1 MHRLVRLWK
10 NGCKNNKELGCVMNM
25 KKEVIV
31 GVFVLVGLLCTAYL
45 TVKLGRME
53 VFGSD
58 GYELQARFTSASGLR
73 VGASV
78 EVAGVQV
85 GRVALIDLDAEH
97 SQAIIT
103 LSLDDRLKFTDDTI
117 ASIKTSGLI
126 GDKYISL
133 SPGGSGI
140 FLAPGEEITDTESA
154 VDLESLI
161 SKYAFGGV

>member
-1 MHRLVRLWK
+1 MQALAKHLK
-10 NGCKNNKELGCVMNM
+10 NGCRIKGGGMNT
-25 KKEVIV
+25 KREVVV
-31 GVFVLVGLLCTAYL
+31 GIFVLIGLLCTAYL

-58 GYELQARFTSASGLR
+58 AYELQARFTSASGLR

-78 EVAGVQV
+78 EVAGVEV
-85 GRVALIDLDAEH
+85 GKVSLIDLDAEH
-97 SQAIIT
+97 SQALVT
-103 LSLDDRLKFTDDTI
+103 LLLNNKLKFTDDTI

-126 GDKYISL
+126 GDKYINL

-140 FLAPGEEITDTESA
+140 FLEAGEEITDTESA
-154 VDLESLI
+154 VDIESLI

>member
-1 MHRLVRLWK
+1 
-10 NGCKNNKELGCVMNM
+10 MNAKRDM
-25 KKEVIV
+25 VV
-31 GVFVLVGLLCTAYL
+31 GIFVLVGLLCTAYL

-53 VFGSD
+53 VFGSE
-58 GYELQARFTSASGLR
+58 GYELQARFNSASGLR

-85 GRVALIDLDAEH
+85 GRVSLIALDTAH
-97 SQAIIT
+97 SQAIVT
-103 LSLDDRLKFTDDTI
+103 LVLDNSLRFTDDTI

-133 SPGGSGI
+133 SPGGSEI
-140 FLAPGEEITDTESA
+140 LLESGEEITDTESA
-154 VDLESLI
+154 VDIESLI